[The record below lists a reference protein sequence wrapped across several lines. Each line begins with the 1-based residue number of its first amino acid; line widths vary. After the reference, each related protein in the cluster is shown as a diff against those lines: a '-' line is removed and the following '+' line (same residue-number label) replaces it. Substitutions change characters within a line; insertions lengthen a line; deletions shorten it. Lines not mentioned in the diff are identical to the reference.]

1 MRELGPLEKPD
12 SQDMASRVVELFTRM
27 AEYDATKD
35 QEAGLREE
43 EEDLG
48 RKLGVGRA
56 EPVFLDYLHSEEA
69 PLVILDK

>member
-35 QEAGLREE
+35 QEAGLM